1 MSSTLAYFHLYFTI
15 SCCTVFTL
23 VTKDHTT
30 ILANRRG
37 TRPRLAP
44 RGRTIGQW
52 LAVFFV
58 AMIVVDAVAGERGLL
73 AMLRVKKQYEA
84 LQTEIDRQRIENARL
99 SEVARRL
106 RDDPA
111 AIEELARRRHGLIR
125 PGEKVFIVKDLA
137 GSGRRAEN

>member
-1 MSSTLAYFHLYFTI
+1 MK
-15 SCCTVFTL
+15 
-23 VTKDHTT
+23 KDHTKA
-30 ILANRRG
+30 LSSRRG
-37 TRPRLAP
+37 SRAAFSLTG
-44 RGRTIGQW
+44 RGVGQW
-52 LAVFFV
+52 LAAFLVV
-58 AMIVVDAVAGERGLL
+58 MIVVDALAGERGLL

-84 LQTEIDRQRIENARL
+84 LQGEIDRQRAENARL

-137 GSGRRAEN
+137 GSGRRTEN

>member
-1 MSSTLAYFHLYFTI
+1 
-15 SCCTVFTL
+15 
-23 VTKDHTT
+23 
-30 ILANRRG
+30 
-37 TRPRLAP
+37 
-44 RGRTIGQW
+44 
-52 LAVFFV
+52 
-58 AMIVVDAVAGERGLL
+58 MIVVDALAGERGLL

-84 LQTEIDRQRIENARL
+84 LQGEIDRQRAENARL

-137 GSGRRAEN
+137 GSGRRTEN